1 MLALAGWIPLSFLA
15 ATIGGLAAPGPWYE
29 RVNKPSWNPP
39 NAVFAPVWTVLFLM
53 MGVAAWLVWQR
64 RGQPGVTLALT
75 LFVGQLCLNVL
86 WSWLFFHWHR
96 MDLAFY
102 ELLVFWV
109 VILATLLAFWQ
120 VRPLAGWLF
129 VPYLLWVTFA
139 GYLNLTLWR
148 LNR

>member
-1 MLALAGWIPLSFLA
+1 MLALAGWILLSFLA

-64 RGQPGVTLALT
+64 RGQPGVKLALT

-109 VILATLLAFWQ
+109 VILATLLAFW
-120 VRPLAGWLF
+120 
-129 VPYLLWVTFA
+129 
-139 GYLNLTLWR
+139 
-148 LNR
+148 

>member
-1 MLALAGWIPLSFLA
+1 MLALAGWILLSFLA

-102 ELLVFWV
+102 ELLLFWAL
-109 VILATLLAFWQ
+109 ILATLLAFWQ

-129 VPYLLWVTFA
+129 VPYLLWVSFA
-139 GYLNLTLWR
+139 GFLNLTLWR

>member
-1 MLALAGWIPLSFLA
+1 MLALAGWILLSFLA
-15 ATIGGLAAPGPWYE
+15 ATIGGLAAPGAWYE
-29 RVNKPSWNPP
+29 QVNKPSWNPP

-53 MGVAAWLVWQR
+53 MGVAAWLVWLR
-64 RGQPGVTLALT
+64 RGEPGVVPALGLFGAQLA
-75 LFVGQLCLNVL
+75 LNVL

-102 ELLVFWV
+102 ELLLFWV